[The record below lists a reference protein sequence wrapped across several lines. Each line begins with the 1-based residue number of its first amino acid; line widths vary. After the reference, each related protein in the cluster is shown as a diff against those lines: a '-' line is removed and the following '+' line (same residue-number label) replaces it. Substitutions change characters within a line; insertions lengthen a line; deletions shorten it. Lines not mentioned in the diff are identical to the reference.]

1 MIEYAIEIP
10 GEPVGKQRPKVW
22 PIKMKSGVI
31 IRSGVTPEKTVNYTN
46 LVRLLWREKYPGFMP
61 LKGAVRLELR
71 IFKSIP
77 KAAGKKKAALMEA
90 GEIRPET
97 KPDWDNVGKMISDAL
112 EGLAY
117 ERDSQIA
124 SGQVEK
130 LFSSRPRVEIKVMP
144 IDQGLDEHR
153 GEVMEGSG

>member
-1 MIEYAIEIP
+1 MIEYKIEIP

-22 PIKMKSGVI
+22 PIKMKSGGI

-46 LVRLLWREKYPGFMP
+46 LVKLLWREKHPGFMS
-61 LKGAVRLELR
+61 LKGAVRMEFM

-117 ERDSQIA
+117 ERDIRS
-124 SGQVEK
+124 
-130 LFSSRPRVEIKVMP
+130 
-144 IDQGLDEHR
+144 HR
-153 GEVMEGSG
+153 GRLR